1 MFGTNSTATAANSTG
16 SGGSFINS
24 QGVLAQVLVGFLSV
38 LIVYILL
45 AALEAAYNFVNRLHA
60 NRTELLPITYNTE
73 DKSYT
78 IQQNP
83 NSKNADVIHLSD
95 NERSG
100 PEFSYSFFIMPHASA
115 FGQYDGLLHIFHKGN
130 PGMYPLLGPGVFMHA
145 NNNTLR
151 VYMNTF
157 SSWNTYVD
165 VENFPIGKWVHV
177 VLVCRASHMEIYI
190 NGNLKQRL
198 SFDGSLP
205 YQNYQSIY
213 AFKND
218 HYTINSHNTDTNSK
232 DKFNVMGAMKGMA
245 SRLYYFNYALSY
257 TEITTLLNEG
267 PSSTLASL
275 QNGGTAPYLQDQ
287 WWTTDNYSS

>member
-1 MFGTNSTATAANSTG
+1 MFGTNSTATAANSAG
-16 SGGSFINS
+16 SGGSFLDS
-24 QGVLAQVLVGFLSV
+24 KGVLSQVLVGFLSV

-45 AALEAAYNFVNRLHA
+45 AALESAYNFVNRLHA

-73 DKSYT
+73 DMMYK
-78 IQQNP
+78 IDQNP
-83 NSKNADVIHLSD
+83 NSKNSDVIQLSD

-100 PEFSYSFFIMPHASA
+100 PEFSYSFFVMAHGAA
-115 FGQYDGLLHIFHKGN
+115 FDSQHNGLIHIFHKGN

-157 SSWNTYVD
+157 TNWNTYVD
-165 VENFPIGKWVHV
+165 VENFPISKWVHV
-177 VLVCRASHMEIYI
+177 VLVCRSSHMEIYI

-218 HYTINSHNTDTNSK
+218 FYDINPHNMDDG
-232 DKFNVMGAMKGMA
+232 DKNRFIVKGRMKGMV

-257 TEITTLLNEG
+257 TEITTLMNEG

-275 QNGGTAPYLQDQ
+275 QNGGTAPYLEDQ
-287 WWTTDNYSS
+287 WWTTNNY